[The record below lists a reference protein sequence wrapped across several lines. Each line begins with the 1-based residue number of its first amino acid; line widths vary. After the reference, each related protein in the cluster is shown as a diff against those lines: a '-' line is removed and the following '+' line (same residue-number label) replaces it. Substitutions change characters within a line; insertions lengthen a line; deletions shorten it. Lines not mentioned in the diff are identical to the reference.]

1 VEDRGDVTEK
11 DADLQ
16 VFYWNF
22 HASSTGVD
30 TAGCPVRQHDVTLSG
45 AGTLTNRRPLRP
57 VVDNFFEEPLSILR
71 ARGRPAAIDLS
82 ER

>member
-1 VEDRGDVTEK
+1 LFDG
-11 DADLQ
+11 DLQ
-16 VFYWNF
+16 ALCRNF

-30 TAGCPVRQHDVTLSG
+30 TAGCPLRQRAVTLPR
-45 AGTLTNRRPLRP
+45 AGTLTIQRPPRP